1 MVRIVQSLERIAEQ
15 QRVQDARLI
24 AIDRRFDN
32 LQQFQQQSSNNDP
45 ITDIPGLPVKNL
57 DELLAFEEKMKT
69 SEHFFELV
77 ITINSYCLFF
87 KIDFTLNFLIVFLKV
102 RFIRTIGG
110 TSTANVVIRS
120 WDKVLSL
127 EAKASCN
134 WLGQKRKG
142 ITKHALKDSRVTK
155 AIFSE

>member
-1 MVRIVQSLERIAEQ
+1 MSADQ
-15 QRVQDARLI
+15 
-24 AIDRRFDN
+24 
-32 LQQFQQQSSNNDP
+32 
-45 ITDIPGLPVKNL
+45 ITDIRGLPVKNL
-57 DELLAFEEKMKT
+57 DELLEFEEKIKT
-69 SEHFFELV
+69 SENFFELV

-134 WLGQKRKG
+134 WLGQQRKG
-142 ITKHALKDSRVTK
+142 NKKYALKDSRVTK